1 METTESK
8 KTFKQLLAEVFDE
21 DFSTNSPRWTNY
33 LDLVIIV
40 MIVLST
46 VSVFLATFQLSPGFA
61 RGLKVFDWFVQIF
74 FTVEVSLRIWAADEI
89 DRKYSGFWGRVRYC
103 CWSFY
108 GLIDFLATYPVW
120 LGLIYPSLIPLWVI
134 LSFRVLRVARLFR
147 VFLYFKAFRF
157 LSTAISSKKKEMLVS
172 LEFIVIVT
180 IVLSFILFLVEHD
193 SNPVMIK
200 DGWHSI
206 VWAFA
211 KYLGDPGKIADT
223 PLVTT
228 AGHIIA
234 FLVGVMG
241 VAIFVVP
248 IGFLTNGFQEA
259 VEKDKHNAELE
270 EYKQKISN
278 SFRRTGNKSFK
289 GYLDEHADI
298 VDERFKTLNF
308 VPQRIPVSKLQVRQG
323 LTLDNVIETCK
334 ESKEFRLK
342 NLSAALSDEELAP
355 DRFIVEHFP
364 LNKEYG
370 CYIPRKS
377 NVTIVCPLSLNEV
390 GIGWFTYYL
399 AKMGGFN
406 YISREIKDDSDGED
420 SYYNLS
426 PKPSESAEK
435 QLDKKHSSVSSE
447 SVEKRREEF
456 LKDLTAD
463 ESVKWV
469 IIFVTHV
476 KNSDNTVDFHFS
488 ATRKNGLDCT
498 VEDLDTYQSFT
509 ERFTDLM
516 KQEFELDTVAPSQ
529 RHPLKKKNL
538 GYEIRKRRPGTN
550 VFVLRP
556 SSELMNFNTHKL
568 AIAYRMAMLI
578 SEHFDNG
585 RGMTA
590 DDCADFKKTGPGLG
604 YAEKKSD
611 DKDKKKLK

>member
-33 LDLVIIV
+33 LDFVIIV

-46 VSVFLATFQLSPGFA
+46 VSVFLGTFPQSPGFT

-89 DRKYSGFWGRVRYC
+89 DDKYRNFKGRVRYC
-103 CWSFY
+103 LSFY
-108 GLIDFLATYPVW
+108 GLIDFLATYPIW
-120 LGLIYPSLIPLWVI
+120 LGLACPELIPIGVI
-134 LSFRVLRVARLFR
+134 QLFRVLRVVRLFR
-147 VFLYFKAFRF
+147 VFHYFKAFRF
-157 LSTAISSKKKEMLVS
+157 LGDAINSKKKEILVS
-172 LEFIVIVT
+172 LQFIVVVT
-180 IVLSFILFLVEHD
+180 IVLSFILYLVEHD

-211 KYLGDPGKIADT
+211 KYIGDPGKIADT
-223 PLVTT
+223 PLVTS

-241 VAIFVVP
+241 IAIFVVP
-248 IGFLTNGFQEA
+248 IGFLSAGFQEA

-270 EYKQKISN
+270 EYRKKISN
-278 SFRRTGNKSFK
+278 SFRRTGNKSLRE
-289 GYLDEHADI
+289 YLDAQTDD

-323 LTLDNVIETCK
+323 LTLEDVIETCN

-342 NLSAALSDEELAP
+342 NLSAVLSDEELAP
-355 DRFIVEHFP
+355 DRFIVENFP
-364 LNKEYG
+364 LNREYG
-370 CYIPRKS
+370 CYIPRQS
-377 NVTIVCPLSLNEV
+377 NVTIVCPSSWDEV

-406 YISREIKDDSDGED
+406 YISREIKTNGEPD
-420 SYYNLS
+420 SYFNLS
-426 PKPSESAEK
+426 PELSGSAIE
-435 QLDKKHSSVSSE
+435 Q
-447 SVEKRREEF
+447 REEF
-456 LKDLTAD
+456 LNDLTAD
-463 ESVKWV
+463 ESVRWV
-469 IIFVTHV
+469 IIFDEHA
-476 KNSDNTVDFHFS
+476 KNSANTADFHFS
-488 ATRKNGLDCT
+488 ATRKNGLDST
-498 VEDLDTYQSFT
+498 IEDQDTYKRFI

-516 KQEFELDTVAPSQ
+516 KDEFALDTVAPSQ
-529 RHPLKKKNL
+529 RYPLKKKNL

-568 AIAYRMAMLI
+568 AIAYRMALLI
-578 SEHFDNG
+578 SEQFDNG

-590 DDCADFKKTGPGLG
+590 DDCADFKKTGPGLD

-611 DKDKKKLK
+611 DKDKKKLKNKK

>member
-46 VSVFLATFQLSPGFA
+46 VSVFLGTFPQSPGFT

-89 DRKYSGFWGRVRYC
+89 DDKYRNFKGRVRYC
-103 CWSFY
+103 LSFY
-108 GLIDFLATYPVW
+108 GLIDFLATYPIW
-120 LGLIYPSLIPLWVI
+120 LGLACPELIPIGVI
-134 LSFRVLRVARLFR
+134 QLFRVLRVVRLFR
-147 VFLYFKAFRF
+147 VFHYFKAFRF
-157 LSTAISSKKKEMLVS
+157 LGDAINSKKKEILVS
-172 LEFIVIVT
+172 LQFIVVVT
-180 IVLSFILFLVEHD
+180 IVLSFILYLVEHD

-241 VAIFVVP
+241 IAIFVVP
-248 IGFLTNGFQEA
+248 IGFLSAGFQEA

-270 EYKQKISN
+270 EYRKKISN
-278 SFRRTGNKSFK
+278 SFRRTGNKSLRE
-289 GYLDEHADI
+289 YLDAQTDD

-323 LTLDNVIETCK
+323 LTLEDVIETCN

-342 NLSAALSDEELAP
+342 NLSAVLSDEELAP
-355 DRFIVEHFP
+355 DRFIVENFP
-364 LNKEYG
+364 LNREYG
-370 CYIPRKS
+370 CYIPRQS
-377 NVTIVCPLSLNEV
+377 NVTIVCPSSWDEV

-406 YISREIKDDSDGED
+406 YISREIKTNGEPD
-420 SYYNLS
+420 SYFNLS
-426 PKPSESAEK
+426 PELSGSAIE
-435 QLDKKHSSVSSE
+435 Q
-447 SVEKRREEF
+447 REEF
-456 LKDLTAD
+456 LNDLTAD
-463 ESVKWV
+463 ESVRWV
-469 IIFVTHV
+469 IIFDEHA
-476 KNSDNTVDFHFS
+476 KNSANTADFHFS
-488 ATRKNGLDCT
+488 ANRKNGLDST
-498 VEDLDTYQSFT
+498 IEDQDTYKRFI

-516 KQEFELDTVAPSQ
+516 KDEFALDTVAPSQ
-529 RHPLKKKNL
+529 RYPLKKKNL

-568 AIAYRMAMLI
+568 AIAYRMALLI
-578 SEHFDNG
+578 SEQFDNG

-590 DDCADFKKTGPGLG
+590 DDCADFKKTGPGLD

-611 DKDKKKLK
+611 DKDKKKLKNKK

>member
-46 VSVFLATFQLSPGFA
+46 VSVFLGTFPQSPGFT

-89 DRKYSGFWGRVRYC
+89 DDKYRNFKGRVRYC
-103 CWSFY
+103 LSFY
-108 GLIDFLATYPVW
+108 GLIDFLATYPIW
-120 LGLIYPSLIPLWVI
+120 LGLACPELIPIGVI
-134 LSFRVLRVARLFR
+134 QLFRVLRVVRLFR
-147 VFLYFKAFRF
+147 VFHYFKAFRF
-157 LSTAISSKKKEMLVS
+157 LGDAINSKKKEILVS
-172 LEFIVIVT
+172 LQFIVVVT
-180 IVLSFILFLVEHD
+180 IVLSFILYLVEHD

-211 KYLGDPGKIADT
+211 KYIGDPGKIADT
-223 PLVTT
+223 PLVTS

-241 VAIFVVP
+241 IAIFVVP
-248 IGFLTNGFQEA
+248 IGFLSAGFQEA

-270 EYKQKISN
+270 EYRKKISN
-278 SFRRTGNKSFK
+278 SFRRTGNKSLRE
-289 GYLDEHADI
+289 YLDAQTDD

-323 LTLDNVIETCK
+323 LTLEDVIETCN

-342 NLSAALSDEELAP
+342 NLSAVLSDEELAP
-355 DRFIVEHFP
+355 DRFIVENFP
-364 LNKEYG
+364 LNREYG
-370 CYIPRKS
+370 CYIPRQS
-377 NVTIVCPLSLNEV
+377 NVTIVCPSSWDEV

-406 YISREIKDDSDGED
+406 YISREIKTNGEPD
-420 SYYNLS
+420 SYFNLS
-426 PKPSESAEK
+426 PELSGSAIE
-435 QLDKKHSSVSSE
+435 Q
-447 SVEKRREEF
+447 REEF
-456 LKDLTAD
+456 LNDLTAD
-463 ESVKWV
+463 ESVRWV
-469 IIFVTHV
+469 IIFDEHA
-476 KNSDNTVDFHFS
+476 KNSANTADFHFS
-488 ATRKNGLDCT
+488 ATRKNGLDST
-498 VEDLDTYQSFT
+498 IEDQDTYKRFI

-516 KQEFELDTVAPSQ
+516 KDEFALDTVAPSQ
-529 RHPLKKKNL
+529 RYPLKKKNL

-568 AIAYRMAMLI
+568 AIAYRMALLI
-578 SEHFDNG
+578 SEQFDNG

-590 DDCADFKKTGPGLG
+590 DDCADFKKTGPGLD

-611 DKDKKKLK
+611 DKDKKKLKNKK

>member
-46 VSVFLATFQLSPGFA
+46 VSVFLGTFPQSPGFT
-61 RGLKVFDWFVQIF
+61 RGLKVFDCFVQIF

-89 DRKYSGFWGRVRYC
+89 DDKYRNFKGRVRYC
-103 CWSFY
+103 LSFY
-108 GLIDFLATYPVW
+108 GLIDFLATYPIW
-120 LGLIYPSLIPLWVI
+120 LGLACPELIPIGVI
-134 LSFRVLRVARLFR
+134 QLFRVLRVVRLFR
-147 VFLYFKAFRF
+147 VFHYFKAFRF
-157 LSTAISSKKKEMLVS
+157 LGDAINSKKKEILVS
-172 LEFIVIVT
+172 LQFIVVVT
-180 IVLSFILFLVEHD
+180 IVLSFILYLVEHD

-211 KYLGDPGKIADT
+211 KYIGDPGKIADT
-223 PLVTT
+223 PLVTS

-241 VAIFVVP
+241 IAIFVVP
-248 IGFLTNGFQEA
+248 IGFLSAGFQEA

-270 EYKQKISN
+270 EYRKKISN
-278 SFRRTGNKSFK
+278 SFRRTGNKSLRE
-289 GYLDEHADI
+289 YLDAQTDD

-323 LTLDNVIETCK
+323 LTLEDVIETCN

-342 NLSAALSDEELAP
+342 NLSAVLSDEELAP
-355 DRFIVEHFP
+355 DRFIVENFP
-364 LNKEYG
+364 LNREYG
-370 CYIPRKS
+370 CYIPRQS
-377 NVTIVCPLSLNEV
+377 NVTIVCPSSWDEV

-406 YISREIKDDSDGED
+406 YISREIKTNGEPD
-420 SYYNLS
+420 SYFNLS
-426 PKPSESAEK
+426 PELSGSAIE
-435 QLDKKHSSVSSE
+435 Q
-447 SVEKRREEF
+447 REEF
-456 LKDLTAD
+456 LNDLTAD
-463 ESVKWV
+463 ESVRWV
-469 IIFVTHV
+469 IIFDEHA
-476 KNSDNTVDFHFS
+476 KNSANTADFHFS
-488 ATRKNGLDCT
+488 ATRKNRLDST
-498 VEDLDTYQSFT
+498 IEDQDTYKRFI

-516 KQEFELDTVAPSQ
+516 KDEFALDTVAPSQ
-529 RHPLKKKNL
+529 RYPLKKKNL

-568 AIAYRMAMLI
+568 AIAYRMALLI
-578 SEHFDNG
+578 SEQFDNG

-611 DKDKKKLK
+611 DKDKKKLKNKK

>member
-46 VSVFLATFQLSPGFA
+46 VSVFLGTFPQSPGFT

-89 DRKYSGFWGRVRYC
+89 DDKYRNFKGRVRYC
-103 CWSFY
+103 LSFY

-120 LGLIYPSLIPLWVI
+120 LGLICPSLIPI
-134 LSFRVLRVARLFR
+134 GIIQSFRVLRVARLFR

-157 LSTAISSKKKEMLVS
+157 LSTAISSKKKEILVS
-172 LEFIVIVT
+172 LEFIMVVT
-180 IVLSFILFLVEHD
+180 IVLSFILYLVEHD

-248 IGFLTNGFQEA
+248 IGFLSAGFQEA

-270 EYKQKISN
+270 EYREKISR

-308 VPQRIPVSKLQVRQG
+308 VPQRMPVSKLQVRQG

-364 LNKEYG
+364 LNREYG
-370 CYIPRKS
+370 CYKPRKS
-377 NVTIVCPLSLNEV
+377 NVTIVCPSSLDEV

-406 YISREIKDDSDGED
+406 YISHEIKDDSDGED

-426 PKPSESAEK
+426 PKPSESA
-435 QLDKKHSSVSSE
+435 
-447 SVEKRREEF
+447 EKRREEF

-488 ATRKNGLDCT
+488 AARKNGLDCT
-498 VEDLDTYQSFT
+498 VEDLDTYKRFT

-516 KQEFELDTVAPSQ
+516 KREFELDTVAPSG
-529 RHPLKKKNL
+529 RHPLLKKNL

-568 AIAYRMAMLI
+568 AIAYRMALLI
-578 SEHFDNG
+578 SEQFDNG

-590 DDCADFKKTGPGLG
+590 DDCADFKKGGLG
-604 YAEKKSD
+604 FAEKKSD
-611 DKDKKKLK
+611 DKDRKKLDNKK